1 MTEVPQQRA
10 RRWPAILLAGGFAIL
25 ALSTAVATFYT
36 DVLWFQDLGHADVF
50 WVTLGSRWA
59 VGLTFGALF
68 FAMAYINVVIARRMA
83 PNAFL
88 TVAGQIP
95 PQLEQGI
102 IQLKQAVEPMMRWLL
117 PGVCMVLAV
126 ISGSTASADW
136 RLYRLAMDAV
146 STGRVD
152 PQFGRDIS
160 FYLFSLPALR
170 AASDW
175 LFGALVAVLV
185 VTALVHVLDGAIKP
199 WERLRGF
206 APHVKAHL
214 SVLIGLIV
222 GSRAL
227 DYWLRIFELG
237 LSERGQVLGASFT
250 DVNAQLPAYR
260 ILIVIALISA
270 LILIVNIRS
279 QGWRLPAIALG
290 VWVGAAVLVGGV
302 YPALVQSLQVAP
314 NEIAAE
320 APYIAR
326 NITATRQAFGL
337 DEVELK
343 PFAANTDLTS
353 ADVVKDRVTIE
364 NARLWDPNVIKSTY
378 KQLQEIRPY
387 YDFMDV
393 DIDRY
398 SIDGTRTEV
407 LIAPREMNVSKL
419 AEQAKTWVNEHLSYT
434 HGFGVVV
441 SPVNDVGP
449 QGSPL
454 FAVKNIPPTTVTD
467 LKITQP
473 RVYYGEGTTNYVVAG
488 SSLGEFD
495 YPMGSENATTSYSG
509 KTGVPVG
516 GLLRRLAFAVR
527 FGSTDLLLSAYVK
540 PDSKVLYFRSIRDRM
555 SLLAP
560 WLLLDGDPYV
570 AIMDGRIVWI
580 LDGYTTSDMYP
591 YSQRTSGVN
600 YIRNSVKATIDAYDG
615 TVHLY
620 AFDEK
625 DPILATWRR
634 IYPGL
639 VEDSSAM
646 PASVRAHLR
655 YPEDMFLLQAEVFAT
670 YHMLDPRVFYNK
682 EDQWAFPLQS
692 TGDEMKPFYV
702 LMRLPG
708 ETTEDFVLMM
718 PFTPRGKQNMI
729 GWIAAKSDPADYGRR
744 VAFEFPKQKLVLGPE
759 QIHARINQEPAF
771 SSQLSLWN
779 QRGSQVVYG
788 NLLVLPV
795 KDSIVYIQPL
805 YLQGEQTAIPQLIR
819 VVVAYGDRIAM
830 EADLA
835 TALGKAFGFSK
846 PAPVQTGGPSV
857 ETTAT
862 QPGGTAE
869 SGLAKA
875 RDLYRKAIDAQRAG
889 DWAGYGRAIEELGRV
904 LESIA
909 TSSAV
914 ATGSPRP

>member
-1 MTEVPQQRA
+1 MVDAPQARA
-10 RRWPAILLAGGFAIL
+10 RRWPRVVLAIGFAIL
-25 ALSTAVATFYT
+25 VLATAIATFYT
-36 DVLWFQDLGHADVF
+36 DVLWFADLGHANVF
-50 WVTLGSRWA
+50 WITLGSQWFT
-59 VGLTFGALF
+59 GLAFGGTFFVIAF
-68 FAMAYINVVIARRMA
+68 VNVIVARRMA
-83 PNAFL
+83 PKAFL
-88 TVAGQIP
+88 TVAGQMP
-95 PQLEQGI
+95 PQVEQGI
-102 IQLKQAVEPMMRWLL
+102 IQLKQAIEPAMRWLL
-117 PGVCMVLAV
+117 PAACMVAAV
-126 ISGSTASADW
+126 ISGASAAGDW
-136 RLYRLAMDAV
+136 RLYRLAMNAV
-146 STGRVD
+146 PFGRVD
-152 PQFGRDIS
+152 PQFGRDIG

-175 LFGALVAVLV
+175 LFGTLVAVLILS
-185 VTALVHVLDGAIKP
+185 ALVHVLDGAIRP

-214 SVLIGLIV
+214 SVLMGLIV
-222 GSRAL
+222 GTRAF
-227 DYWLRIFELG
+227 DYWLRIYELG
-237 LSERGQVLGASFT
+237 LSPRGQVLGASYT
-250 DVNAQLPAYR
+250 DVNAQLPAYG
-260 ILIVIALISA
+260 ILIVIALVSA
-270 LILIVNIRS
+270 AILLVNIRF

-290 VWVGAAVLVGGV
+290 VWLGAAVLVGGV
-302 YPALVQSLQVAP
+302 YPALVQSLRVAP

-337 DEVELK
+337 DDVDLK
-343 PFAANTDLTS
+343 PFAAGTDLTA
-353 ADVVKDRVTIE
+353 ADIVKDRVTIE

-407 LIAPREMNVSKL
+407 LIAAREMNVGKL
-419 AEQAKTWVNEHLSYT
+419 ADQAKTWVNEHLAYT

-441 SPVNDVGP
+441 SPVNDVTSA
-449 QGSPL
+449 GSPV
-454 FAVKNIPPTTVTD
+454 FAVKNIPPTTATD
-467 LKITQP
+467 LKITEP
-473 RVYYGEGTTNYVVAG
+473 RIYFGEGTDNYVVAG
-488 SSLGEFD
+488 STVGEFD
-495 YPMGSENATTSYSG
+495 YPMGSTNATTSYTG

-516 GLLRRLAFAVR
+516 GLLRRLAFAIR
-527 FGSTDLLLSAYVK
+527 YGSTDLLLSGYVK
-540 PDSKVLYFRSIRDRM
+540 PESKVLYYRSVTDRVA
-555 SLLAP
+555 LLAP
-560 WLLLDGDPYV
+560 WLQLDADPYM
-570 AIMDGRIVWI
+570 AIVDGRLLWI

-591 YSQRTSGVN
+591 YSQRTHGVN
-600 YIRNSVKATIDAYDG
+600 YIRNSVKATVDAYDG

-625 DPILATWRR
+625 DPVLATWRR
-634 IYPGL
+634 VYPGL

-655 YPEDMFLLQAEVFAT
+655 YPEDMFMLQAEVFAT
-670 YHMLDPRVFYNK
+670 YHMQDPRVFYNK

-708 ETTEDFVLMM
+708 EKTEDFVMMM
-718 PFTPRGKQNMI
+718 PFTPKGKQNMI
-729 GWIAAKSDPADYGRR
+729 GWLAAKSDPADYGKR

-779 QRGSQVVYG
+779 QRGSQVIYG

-795 KDSIVYIQPL
+795 KDAIVYIQPL
-805 YLQGEQTAIPQLIR
+805 YLQGEQTAIPQLVR

-835 TALGKAFGFSK
+835 LALGKAFGFAAA
-846 PAPVQTGGPSV
+846 APVSTGGTVV

-862 QPGGTAE
+862 PPAGKPTADI
-869 SGLAKA
+869 AAA

-889 DWAGYGRAIEELGRV
+889 DWSGYGRAIEELGRV
-904 LESIA
+904 LERIA
-909 TSSAV
+909 ASSTPV
-914 ATGSPRP
+914 TATPRP